1 MYEYTRSRQSGL
13 PSTLTDT
20 GKEAALR
27 VSFLTVA
34 IVALM
39 LSLAGFVAGWTLA
52 GNADWLLASRERPQA
67 AAPEEAPR
75 PQNPSIPS
83 EDVTG
88 SDIPGLSRYPGSVRI
103 EYIREDQGNMI
114 WTEIEFLT
122 DADMSQVREFYR
134 DSFRSEDWSVNDV
147 GFAQNAWVFFIV
159 KGDREVFVEI
169 RPRGNIVEVDIE
181 QTEPKEKDTGGG
193 NGNGTTPTTNRAS
206 KASPNPLPR
215 RPLPRRPLRR
225 PLCTTMTAST
235 TMRIRFSR
243 GGRSGIR
250 FPVWWL

>member
-1 MYEYTRSRQSGL
+1 
-13 PSTLTDT
+13 
-20 GKEAALR
+20 
-27 VSFLTVA
+27 
-34 IVALM
+34 M
-39 LSLAGFVAGWTLA
+39 LSLAGFVAGWALA
-52 GNADWLLASRERPQA
+52 GNTDWLLASRERPQA

-193 NGNGTTPTTNRAS
+193 NGKRDNANDQSNQQSQPEPAPATPAP
-206 KASPNPLPR
+206 AAP
-215 RPLPRRPLRR
+215 
-225 PLCTTMTAST
+225 AA
-235 TMRIRFSR
+235 
-243 GGRSGIR
+243 
-250 FPVWWL
+250 PVYDDDGLDDYDDYED